1 MRQARL
7 PLVDAIKSGER
18 DAALALVAKRV
29 DVNAPEPDGT
39 TALHWAVQQNDLE
52 LVTRL
57 IRAGAKVNVKND
69 FGSTPMAEAA
79 VAANAALLGA
89 LLEAG
94 ADVESPNADG
104 QTALMVVAR
113 TSQVDA
119 ARLLIQRGA
128 NVNAVEKWRGQTALM
143 WAVAQH
149 QPEMVRELLARGAQV
164 NARSTVNN
172 WQRQVTAEPRAIYR
186 PVGGL
191 TPLLY
196 AAREGCVE
204 CARALVEKGAE
215 INLADP
221 EALSPLLTAV
231 INMQFDTAAY
241 LIGAGANPNQW
252 DLWGRAPLYA
262 AVDVNTIPRGGR
274 PDLPS
279 LDETSALDVI
289 KLLLDA
295 GANPNARLRLPPP
308 FRNVG
313 NDRGLDGM
321 LTTGAT
327 PLLRAAKALDAP
339 AIKLLL
345 GKNADLT
352 LTNSRGMTPTMAA
365 AGLGSVDADTRGF
378 YLSEDTQQRSIES
391 LDAVA
396 GCRRRHQREGLTWLD
411 RPARSGPL
419 GLERCRHVPRGARR
433 RSQCER
439 RQGKYAGGFSARQG
453 GWQQPRRRTHRRS
466 RRYRRT
472 PPETRCPGL
481 AGAEAVTSKTT
492 PNSQLPTPKFPT
504 PNSQRPAQLPR
515 FGSRTLGV
523 GYGVSIRTAGS
534 LRHQTG

>member
-1 MRQARL
+1 MLKPALIALLVLGAAEAAPLRAAAPPAGSP
-7 PLVDAIKSGER
+7 PLVEAIKSGDR
-18 DAALALVAKRV
+18 ASALALLTKRV

-39 TALHWAVQQNDLE
+39 TALHWAVQQNDLD

-79 VAANAALLGA
+79 VVANAALLGA

-113 TSQVDA
+113 TSQVHA

-164 NARSTVNN
+164 NVRSTVNN

-204 CARALVEKGAE
+204 CARALIEKGAE

-221 EALSPLLTAV
+221 EALSPLLTAI

-241 LIGAGANPNQW
+241 LISAGANPNQW

-339 AIKLLL
+339 AITLLL

-391 LDAVA
+391 LKLLLDAGGDINA
-396 GCRRRHQREGLTWLD
+396 QDSRGLTALHEA
-411 RPARSGPL
+411 AR
-419 GLERCRHVPRGARR
+419 
-433 RSQCER
+433 
-439 RQGKYAGGFSARQG
+439 
-453 GWQQPRRRTHRRS
+453 
-466 RRYRRT
+466 
-472 PPETRCPGL
+472 
-481 AGAEAVTSKTT
+481 
-492 PNSQLPTPKFPT
+492 
-504 PNSQRPAQLPR
+504 
-515 FGSRTLGV
+515 
-523 GYGVSIRTAGS
+523 
-534 LRHQTG
+534 

>member
-1 MRQARL
+1 MISIAL
-7 PLVDAIKSGER
+7 LTALLAATPPLVEAVKSGNRE
-18 DAALALVAKRV
+18 AALALIARRV

-39 TALHWAVQQNDLE
+39 TALHWAVQRNDLD

-57 IRAGAKVNVKND
+57 IRAGASVNAKNEY
-69 FGSTPMAEAA
+69 GSTPMSEAA
-79 VAANAALLGA
+79 IVASALLLEA

-113 TSQVDA
+113 TSQIDA

-128 NVNAVEKWRGQTALM
+128 NVNAAERWRGQTALM
-143 WAVAQH
+143 WAAAQR
-149 QPEMVRELLARGAQV
+149 QPAMVRELIARGAQV
-164 NARSTVNN
+164 NARSTVND

-186 PVGGL
+186 PAGGL

-204 CARALVEKGAE
+204 CARALVENGAE
-215 INLADP
+215 LNLADP
-221 EALSPLLTAV
+221 EGLGPLLTAI

-279 LDETSALDVI
+279 LDETSSLEIVRM
-289 KLLLDA
+289 LLDA

-321 LTTGAT
+321 LTTGTT

-339 AIKLLL
+339 AIRLLL
-345 GKNADLT
+345 AKGADLT

-378 YLSEDTQQRSIES
+378 YLSEDTQQRSIDS
-391 LDAVA
+391 LTLLLDA
-396 GCRRRHQREGLTWLD
+396 GGDINGRDSRGLTALHEA
-411 RPARSGPL
+411 ARWGWNDVVAFLVS
-419 GLERCRHVPRGARR
+419 RGADLDAKDARGNTPVE
-433 RSQCER
+433 SAL
-439 RQGKYAGGFSARQG
+439 GKAGGNSRGGARIDVHEDTAALLRKFQAA
-453 GWQQPRRRTHRRS
+453 RLRS
-466 RRYRRT
+466 D
-472 PPETRCPGL
+472 P
-481 AGAEAVTSKTT
+481 VK
-492 PNSQLPTPKFPT
+492 
-504 PNSQRPAQLPR
+504 
-515 FGSRTLGV
+515 
-523 GYGVSIRTAGS
+523 
-534 LRHQTG
+534 